1 MADGALSRLF
11 IRLLLPLMLV
21 LLSQSALAANQDF
34 LPVEKAFK
42 LHAEQQGD
50 EVLLRWE
57 IAPGYY
63 LYRHR
68 LGIEGAP
75 SAIAPLSLRDGEIIT
90 DEYFGESEVYYEDL
104 EVRVEPEEAK
114 RLALTWQGCAED
126 GLCYAPQRDTLD
138 LASMSLENGTL
149 AGSGFFSS
157 LSGSGSNSGSNS
169 DSGSWFGSSDASES
183 SASSPAMSKAEE
195 SVTGDSVTGE
205 SEFEQKGATV
215 ANSPAGDAA
224 LGEDQF
230 LAAQLSDA
238 SFGWA
243 LAAFFGMGLLL
254 VFTPCV
260 LPMIPILSSLVV
272 GSGASARRGLLLSI
286 AFVLPMALTYAVI
299 GVIAALAGANLQ
311 AMLQTPWVL
320 GLFALLFVV
329 LALAMFGLFELQLPQ
344 ALRQRLDN
352 MQQRQRGGTLG
363 GAAAMG
369 MLSAILVGPCMTAPL
384 AGALLYIADSGDAL
398 LGGTALLAL
407 GLGMGAPLLLV
418 GALGAR
424 LLPRPGAWMTRVKVL
439 FGFVLLG
446 MAIWFVARVIPD
458 SIELGLWG
466 AWLVGIAV
474 ALWQASQ
481 APVPSPGQLVAR
493 SAGLILGLWGA
504 VMLVG
509 SAGGGDDPYRPLAFL
524 QSGSTSA
531 AVQEDFMSRFADVND
546 LDGLSQKLDLAGERG
561 QWTLVDFYAD
571 WCVSCKVIED
581 EVFGDSR
588 VQQELA
594 SMQLLRPDVTR
605 NDVADQALLKAYGI
619 LGPPTIMLI
628 GPDGKE
634 RRDLR
639 IVGEISAEK
648 FLERLDEAREA
659 PRNAS

>member
-1 MADGALSRLF
+1 MPDSALSRLF
-11 IRLLLPLMLV
+11 IRLLLPLMMLV
-21 LLSQSALAANQDF
+21 LSPLAAGQEF
-34 LPVEKAFK
+34 LPVDKAFK
-42 LHAEQQGD
+42 LHAEKQDG

-63 LYRHR
+63 LYRKR
-68 LGIEGAP
+68 LGIEGEP
-75 SAIAPLSLRDGEIIT
+75 SAIAPFELRDGEIIT
-90 DEYFGESEVYYEDL
+90 DEYFGESEVYYDDL
-104 EVRVEPEEAK
+104 EVRVKPQEAE

-126 GLCYAPQRDTLD
+126 GLCYAPQRDKLD
-138 LASMSLENGTL
+138 LTSMSLENGTL
-149 AGSGFFSS
+149 AKQGFFSS
-157 LSGSGSNSGSNS
+157 LSGSGSSSGSS
-169 DSGSWFGSSDASES
+169 SWFGSSES
-183 SASSPAMSKAEE
+183 SASSP
-195 SVTGDSVTGE
+195 VTTE
-205 SEFEQKGATV
+205 PEQDAAV
-215 ANSPAGDAA
+215 ANPQDNSTA

-254 VFTPCV
+254 TFTPCV
-260 LPMIPILSSLVV
+260 LPMVPILSSLVV
-272 GSGASARRGLLLSI
+272 GSGAGAKRGLLLSI
-286 AFVLPMALTYAVI
+286 AFVVPMALTYAVI

-320 GLFALLFVV
+320 GVFALLFVV

-369 MLSAILVGPCMTAPL
+369 TLSAILVGPCMTAPL

-398 LGGTALLAL
+398 LGGSVLLAL

-446 MAIWFVARVIPD
+446 MAIWFVARVIPS

-474 ALWQASQ
+474 ALWQASL
-481 APVPSPGQLVAR
+481 AAVPSPGQLVAR
-493 SAGLILGLWGA
+493 SAGMVLGLWGA

-524 QSGSTSA
+524 QSGPANA
-531 AVQEDFMSRFADVND
+531 AVQKDFMSRFAEVED
-546 LDGLSQKLDLAGERG
+546 LDDMSRKLDLAGERG
-561 QWTLVDFYAD
+561 QWTLVDYYAE
-571 WCVSCKVIED
+571 WCISCKVIEE
-581 EVFGDSR
+581 EVFGDPR
-588 VQQELA
+588 VQRELA
-594 SMQLLRPDVTR
+594 SMQLLRPDVTE
-605 NDVADQALLKAYGI
+605 NDAADKAMLKAHGV

-634 RRDLR
+634 RRAQR
-639 IVGEISAEK
+639 IVGEISAEA
-648 FLERLDEAREA
+648 FLERLEQAQQVREA
-659 PRNAS
+659 S

>member
-1 MADGALSRLF
+1 MPDSALSRLF
-11 IRLLLPLMLV
+11 IRFLLPLILV
-21 LLSQSALAANQDF
+21 VLSQGGLAANQDF
-34 LPVEKAFK
+34 LPVDKAFK
-42 LHAEQQGD
+42 LHAEKQDG
-50 EVLLRWE
+50 EVVLRWE

-63 LYRHR
+63 LYRKR
-68 LGIEGAP
+68 LGIEGES
-75 SAIAPLSLRDGEIIT
+75 SAIAPFSLRDGRIIS
-90 DEYFGESEVYYEDL
+90 DEYFGESEVYYEEL
-104 EVRVEPEEAK
+104 EVRVDPQEAE

-138 LASMSLENGTL
+138 LANMSLENGKL
-149 AGSGFFSS
+149 AGGGFFSS
-157 LSGSGSNSGSNS
+157 LSGSGASSSS
-169 DSGSWFGSSDASES
+169 ESGSWFGSSES
-183 SASSPAMSKAEE
+183 SAGSPATTEP
-195 SVTGDSVTGE
+195 
-205 SEFEQKGATV
+205 EFEPEPEPEQNAAV
-215 ANSPAGDAA
+215 ANPQGNNTA

-254 VFTPCV
+254 TFTPCV
-260 LPMIPILSSLVV
+260 LPMVPILSSLVV
-272 GSGASARRGLLLSI
+272 GSGAGAKRGLLLSI

-320 GLFALLFVV
+320 GVFALLFVV

-369 MLSAILVGPCMTAPL
+369 TLSAILVGPCMTAPL

-398 LGGTALLAL
+398 LGGSVLLAL

-446 MAIWFVARVIPD
+446 MAIWFVARVIPS

-481 APVPSPGQLVAR
+481 ATVPSPGQLIAR
-493 SAGLILGLWGA
+493 SAGLVLGLWGA

-524 QSGSTSA
+524 QSAPAGA
-531 AVQEDFMSRFADVND
+531 GVQEDFMARFAQVED
-546 LDGLSQKLDLAGERG
+546 LADMSRKLDLAGERG
-561 QWTLVDFYAD
+561 QWTLVDYYAE
-571 WCVSCKVIED
+571 WCISCKVIEE
-581 EVFGDSR
+581 EVFGDPR
-588 VQQELA
+588 VQKELA
-594 SMQLLRPDVTR
+594 SMQLLRPDVTE
-605 NDVADQALLKAYGI
+605 NDAADKAMLKAYGV

-634 RRDLR
+634 RRGQR
-639 IVGEISAEK
+639 IVGEISAEA
-648 FLERLDEAREA
+648 FLERLDQAREGE
-659 PRNAS
+659 RSTS